1 MDVIPFLMENDRHS
15 NSVCRQPDQSR
26 KEMNCGLD
34 VEPEIAFR
42 EGQKQK
48 DNVRKLQ
55 LAILAAALAGAMSAS
70 ATMVL
75 VTNPG
80 GEESRQS
87 PGSEGFAFTT
97 AAVLSNPVVTQ
108 LGIYDFGNM
117 DLAEPHVVTLFDAGG
132 ENVLASATIPASSFT
147 PADHWQWVN
156 TAPVTLAPSTTYILV
171 AYYGENNPDGF
182 FFCSATLPAGFSLD
196 NAVSGEGLGPPEQV
210 EGSTG
215 RGFFG
220 PNLAFSTVPE
230 PTTMIAGA
238 LLLLPFGASALRI
251 LRKNRAA

>member
-1 MDVIPFLMENDRHS
+1 
-15 NSVCRQPDQSR
+15 
-26 KEMNCGLD
+26 MNYGL
-34 VEPEIAFR
+34 ELGPEVAFR

-48 DNVRKLQ
+48 DNMRKLQ

-75 VTNPG
+75 VTSPG
-80 GEESRQS
+80 GDESRGQS
-87 PGSEGFAFTT
+87 PGSEGFTFTT

-108 LGIYDFGNM
+108 LGIYDFGNI

-132 ENVLASATIPASSFT
+132 ENVLTSATIPARDST
-147 PADHWQWVN
+147 PADNWQWVN

-182 FFCSATLPAGFSLD
+182 YFGSATLPAGFSLD
-196 NAVSGEGLGPPEQV
+196 NAVSGEGSGPPQQV
-210 EGSTG
+210 EDSAGQ
-215 RGFFG
+215 GFFG
-220 PNLAFSTVPE
+220 PNLSFSTVPE

-238 LLLLPFGASALRI
+238 LLLLPFGASTLRI
-251 LRKNRAA
+251 LRKNRTA